1 MHLYCSA
8 SEKRRTLLRSVLLFS
23 EAGTSPDSNEVLG
36 KNAEHFDEAFENG
49 VFESRV
55 WVGKH
60 CMD

>member
-36 KNAEHFDEAFENG
+36 KNAEHFDEAG
-49 VFESRV
+49 GRV
-55 WVGKH
+55 WEIKLAG
-60 CMD
+60 D